1 MTTDLKCL
9 RCGRDGHLAEDCKL
23 PVLPDGRALAAASL
37 VLQEFEIAELTG
49 YQKATKQ
56 LQVLH
61 RRGFHRAF
69 ISRVGK
75 VVLERAHYEAVTR
88 GEVATPG
95 APRKAANLSFL
106 RAA

>member
-1 MTTDLKCL
+1 MN
-9 RCGRDGHLAEDCKL
+9 A
-23 PVLPDGRALAAASL
+23 PAPSL
-37 VLQEFEIAELTG
+37 VLQDLELVELTG

-69 ISRVGK
+69 ISRAGR

-88 GEVATPG
+88 GEAAAPG
-95 APRKAANLSFL
+95 AARKAANLSFL

>member
-1 MTTDLKCL
+1 MNAPT
-9 RCGRDGHLAEDCKL
+9 
-23 PVLPDGRALAAASL
+23 PSL
-37 VLQEFEIAELTG
+37 VLQDLELVELTG

-69 ISRVGK
+69 ISRAGR

-88 GEVATPG
+88 GETAAPG
-95 APRKAANLSFL
+95 AARKAANLSFL